1 MKKILKKL
9 SEKGLGNILE
19 IIPVAALLIFTVFFV
34 LYLYFGSTKVYMID
48 DKDYLFGMQNASVP
62 ENIRIEDPI
71 WGIASISDKEIV
83 QQFYEYIVSLQPAG
97 KEGSFSKSNDI
108 LYGSIYMSDG
118 QLINFELGKGIRIDG
133 SEYGDEEDIAEL
145 ASYLPLLKNTLYNTR
160 NLSNIIKAQSKVR
173 IKGQIS
179 AEGDSKEKKLGT
191 EQKNLL
197 RKILLS
203 AKSPAYY
210 ENGWKNV
217 LNKGKVTAGI
227 EIYVDENSKSP
238 EVYIVNYENGLCMVF
253 DSYGSQSGS
262 IMQIMADMSELNSS
276 LADTGDNSYFNT
288 GDKVLQTPLATQ
300 EDNGAEKD
308 EKKESIFVLGSYH
321 EDMIK
326 ALSEEFE
333 KQTGCKVRYVRMSTG
348 EAQKKLLSGK
358 STNKYDVWVGGTV
371 DAHEKLKT
379 QGILEQYISK
389 NEENILEDY
398 RDKDNVW
405 KPQYMEILS
414 IGVNKDKWTKE
425 FAGKGIPYPNN
436 LQDLLNPAFKGE
448 IVMPNPNLSGT
459 GYIFLASV
467 LESMGEK
474 KGKTYI
480 KALNAQVGQYT
491 GSGFS
496 AAEKTGLGEYLI
508 CIDFLSDQSLVNS
521 FGYSIESSIYEN
533 AGWTLVPVSLIKSEQ
548 INPHAKKFVDFCL
561 TKEAE
566 EILIGLGN
574 VIPTGNYI
582 YKENENE
589 GILVNSN
596 NGDIINYNKKFSP
609 WKASEGRE
617 EIMNYFNKEVLL
629 NPKK

>member
-1 MKKILKKL
+1 MKKILKKF
-9 SEKGLGNILE
+9 SGKGLGNILE

-34 LYLYFGSTKVYMID
+34 LYLYFGSAKVYMID
-48 DKDYLFGMQNASVP
+48 DRDYLFGMQNASVP

-71 WGIASISDKEIV
+71 WGIESISDKEIV
-83 QQFYEYIVSLQPAG
+83 QQFYEYIVSLQPAN

-118 QLINFELGKGIRIDG
+118 KLINFELGKGIRIDG

-145 ASYLPLLKNTLYNTR
+145 SSYLSLLKNNLYNTR
-160 NLSNIIKAQSKVR
+160 NLSNIIKAQSKVS
-173 IKGQIS
+173 IKGKLS
-179 AEGDSKEKKLGT
+179 TEGDSKEKKLGT

-197 RKILLS
+197 RKIILS
-203 AKSPAYY
+203 AKPPAYFK
-210 ENGWKNV
+210 NGWKNV

-276 LADTGDNSYFNT
+276 LAATEEHSYFNT
-288 GDKVLQTPLATQ
+288 GDKASQTPLATQ
-300 EDNGAEKD
+300 PANETETDENEKA
-308 EKKESIFVLGSYH
+308 IFVLGSYH

-326 ALSEEFE
+326 ALSQEFE

-348 EAQKKLLSGK
+348 EAQKKLLSAK
-358 STNKYDVWVGGTV
+358 NINKYDVWIGGTV

-379 QGILEQYISK
+379 QGILEEYISE
-389 NEENILEDY
+389 NEDHILEDY

-414 IGVNKDKWTKE
+414 IGVNKDKWNKE

-467 LESMGEK
+467 LEAMGEK

-508 CIDFLSDQSLVNS
+508 CVDFLSDQSLVNS
-521 FGYSIESSIYEN
+521 FGYSIESSIYEKS
-533 AGWTLVPVSLIKSEQ
+533 GWTLVPVSLIKSEQ
-548 INPHAKKFVDFCL
+548 ANPYAKKFIDFCL

-574 VIPTGNYI
+574 VIPTGNYL
-582 YKENENE
+582 YKESNND
-589 GILVNSN
+589 GIPVNSN
-596 NGDIINYNKKFSP
+596 NEDILNYNKKFSP
-609 WKASEGRE
+609 WKAAESRE

-629 NPKK
+629 NSKK

>member
-1 MKKILKKL
+1 MKKILKKF

-19 IIPVAALLIFTVFFV
+19 IIPVAALLIFTVFFA

-48 DKDYLFGMQNASVP
+48 DKDYLFGIQNASVP

-71 WGIASISDKEIV
+71 WGIVSISDKEIV

-133 SEYGDEEDIAEL
+133 SEYGDEEDVAEL
-145 ASYLPLLKNTLYNTR
+145 ASYLSLLKNTLYNTR

-173 IKGQIS
+173 IKGQLS
-179 AEGDSKEKKLGT
+179 VEGDSKEKKLGT

-203 AKSPAYY
+203 AKPPAYF

-217 LNKGKVTAGI
+217 LNKGKVIAGI

-276 LADTGDNSYFNT
+276 LADAGEHNYFNT
-288 GDKVLQTPLATQ
+288 GDKASQTPLATQ
-300 EDNGAEKD
+300 EDNEAEKD

-348 EAQKKLLSGK
+348 EAQKRLLSGK
-358 STNKYDVWVGGTV
+358 SIDKYDVWVGGTV
-371 DAHEKLKT
+371 DAHEKLKS
-379 QGILEQYISK
+379 QGILEQYMSE
-389 NEENILEDY
+389 NEEHILEDY

-414 IGVNKDKWTKE
+414 IGVNKDKWNKE

-474 KGKTYI
+474 KGKAYI

-521 FGYSIESSIYEN
+521 FGYSIESSIYEK

-548 INPHAKKFVDFCL
+548 VNPYAKKFIDFCL

-574 VIPTGNYI
+574 VIPTGNYL
-582 YKENENE
+582 YKESKNE
-589 GILVNSN
+589 GMLSNSN
-596 NGDIINYNKKFSP
+596 NEDTVNYNKKFSP
-609 WKASEGRE
+609 WKAAESRE
-617 EIMNYFNKEVLL
+617 RIMNYFNKEVLL